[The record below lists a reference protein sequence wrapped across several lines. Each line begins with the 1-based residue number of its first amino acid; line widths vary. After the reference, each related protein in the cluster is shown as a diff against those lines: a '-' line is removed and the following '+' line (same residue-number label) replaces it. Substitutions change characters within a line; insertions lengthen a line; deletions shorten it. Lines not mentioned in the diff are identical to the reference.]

1 MSERD
6 EREKEKRRAL
16 LRAKLKEIDDAIMQ
30 LEVLRQKI
38 KAMDEIQEPL
48 RKERRKATKSPK

>member
-48 RKERRKATKSPK
+48 RKGRRKATKSPR

>member
-30 LEVLRQKI
+30 LEVLQQKI

-48 RKERRKATKSPK
+48 RKGRRKATKSPR